1 MPCILYQDR
10 NSECQPKCTIPF
22 LPIPIA
28 KPRSIV
34 EVASKC
40 ATSRSPPLSV
50 TELLESFAYFTT
62 KINNSLLMKILTS
75 CLLTIVASATMAQL
89 PTTDLYMISMTNNG
103 QKISVTDPLY
113 LSGFNP
119 DGYNNQPYF
128 INPNQLYI
136 TSDLYDNTFTDVV
149 KLDLRRQEYYRVT
162 ATDSISEYSPTP
174 RAIRGFFSTV
184 RVEKDMSTQSLW
196 LYPKDHQSYG
206 HRVLTDIGTVGY
218 HCWISEEEV
227 ALFLVGTPMTL
238 AIGNISDNTTKTILE
253 NIGRCFRQQSDGSLL
268 FVHKVTEESWYIK
281 AYDPESGQVSI
292 VTRTRP
298 DSEDF
303 ELLKDGNIIM
313 GEGSK
318 LYIIDPS
325 TDEYWSELTDLAE
338 FGITNISRLAESR
351 NQLVIVDNPK

>member
-1 MPCILYQDR
+1 
-10 NSECQPKCTIPF
+10 
-22 LPIPIA
+22 
-28 KPRSIV
+28 
-34 EVASKC
+34 
-40 ATSRSPPLSV
+40 
-50 TELLESFAYFTT
+50 
-62 KINNSLLMKILTS
+62 MKILTS

-136 TSDLYDNTFTDVV
+136 TSDLYDKTFTDVV

-238 AIGNISDNTTKTILE
+238 AIGNISDNTT
-253 NIGRCFRQQSDGSLL
+253 N
-268 FVHKVTEESWYIK
+268 K